1 MKKRKCCA
9 TLWQKETIFCF
20 DSYSFFNLDFDKLSL
35 YSAMYLNNCNFLA
48 TTVTWCTAEIV
59 ELLAKQ
65 LVDRM
70 LDAKENIDGNIIASL
85 RKEHL
90 VEVISNHMNT

>member
-1 MKKRKCCA
+1 VH
-9 TLWQKETIFCF
+9 
-20 DSYSFFNLDFDKLSL
+20 
-35 YSAMYLNNCNFLA
+35 LNDCNFLA
-48 TTVTWCTAEIV
+48 TAIIGCTTEIM

-90 VEVISNHMNT
+90 LAVSSSHKNN

>member
-1 MKKRKCCA
+1 MCTCIIA
-9 TLWQKETIFCF
+9 
-20 DSYSFFNLDFDKLSL
+20 FFLLLPLLDP
-35 YSAMYLNNCNFLA
+35 
-48 TTVTWCTAEIV
+48 AEIV

-70 LDAKENIDGNIIASL
+70 FDAKENIDGNIIASL

-90 VEVISNHMNT
+90 VAVSYNHHINKEI